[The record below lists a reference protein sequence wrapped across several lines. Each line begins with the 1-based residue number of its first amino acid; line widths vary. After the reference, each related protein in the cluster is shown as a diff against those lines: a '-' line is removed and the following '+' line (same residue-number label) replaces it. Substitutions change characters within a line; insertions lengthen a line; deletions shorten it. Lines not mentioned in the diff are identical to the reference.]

1 MADLRSLP
9 TQPNTPTTVG
19 DAASLAGVPRPATR
33 PGFNRGVWGL
43 RAMAISYLAL
53 FILVP
58 LFVITVQG
66 FREGLEA
73 FVTSI
78 TRPAALHALGL
89 TLWTSAVMVVINAV
103 MGTLTAYVLVA
114 YKFPGKALL
123 NLIVDLPLAIPPLVT
138 GVMLVL
144 LYGPQSVI
152 GTFFEKQLGFKV
164 IFAPPGIIIAL
175 LFIAYPSVI
184 RAVQPVM
191 AALDVN
197 QQEAAHTLGASGWT
211 TFRRVIFPELAPA
224 ILTGSLVS
232 FARALGEFGSAVI
245 VAGNLPMKT
254 QTATVYVYAQVEGDR
269 LAAAS
274 SVSFV
279 LLFIAF
285 SVTLLVDLV
294 LRREQAG
301 SVADRNA

>member
-1 MADLRSLP
+1 MADLRSIP
-9 TQPNTPTTVG
+9 AQPNIKTVG
-19 DAASLAGVPRPATR
+19 DVVAVDTGVPRQPR
-33 PGFNRGVWGL
+33 FNRGAWSL
-43 RAMAISYLAL
+43 RLMAISYLAL

-58 LFVITVQG
+58 LVVIMIQG
-66 FREGLEA
+66 FHEGIES
-73 FVTSI
+73 FINNV

-89 TLWTSAVMVVINAV
+89 TLSTAAIMVVINAI

-123 NLIVDLPLAIPPLVT
+123 NVIVDLPLAIPPLVT

-144 LYGPQSVI
+144 LYGPQTVI
-152 GTFFEKQLGFKV
+152 GTFFSQLGIK
-164 IFAPPGIIIAL
+164 IIYAPPGIIIAL
-175 LFIAYPSVI
+175 LFLAYPSVI
-184 RAVQPVM
+184 RAVQPIM
-191 AALDVN
+191 AALDAN

-232 FARALGEFGSAVI
+232 FARSLGEFGSAII
-245 VAGNLPMKT
+245 VAGNIPLKT
-254 QTATVYVYAQVEGDR
+254 QTATVYVYGQVEGDN

-274 SVSFV
+274 AVSCI

-285 SVTLLVDLV
+285 GVTLLVDLA
-294 LRREQAG
+294 LRREPQGA
-301 SVADRNA
+301 SHA

>member
-1 MADLRSLP
+1 VADLRSIP
-9 TQPNTPTTVG
+9 AQPNIKTVG
-19 DAASLAGVPRPATR
+19 DVVAVDTGVPRQPR
-33 PGFNRGVWGL
+33 FNRGAWSL
-43 RAMAISYLAL
+43 RLMAISYLAL

-58 LFVITVQG
+58 LVVIMIQG
-66 FREGLEA
+66 FHEGIES
-73 FVTSI
+73 FINNV

-89 TLWTSAVMVVINAV
+89 TLSTAAIMVVINAI

-123 NLIVDLPLAIPPLVT
+123 NVIVDLPLAIPPLVT

-144 LYGPQSVI
+144 LYGPQTVI
-152 GTFFEKQLGFKV
+152 GTFFSQLGIK
-164 IFAPPGIIIAL
+164 IIYAPPGIIIAL
-175 LFIAYPSVI
+175 LFLAYPSVI
-184 RAVQPVM
+184 RAVQPIM
-191 AALDVN
+191 AALDAN

-232 FARALGEFGSAVI
+232 FARSLGEFGSAII
-245 VAGNLPMKT
+245 VAGNIPLKT
-254 QTATVYVYAQVEGDR
+254 QTATVYVYGQVEGDN

-274 SVSFV
+274 AVSCI

-285 SVTLLVDLV
+285 GVTLLVDLA
-294 LRREQAG
+294 LRREPQGA
-301 SVADRNA
+301 SHA